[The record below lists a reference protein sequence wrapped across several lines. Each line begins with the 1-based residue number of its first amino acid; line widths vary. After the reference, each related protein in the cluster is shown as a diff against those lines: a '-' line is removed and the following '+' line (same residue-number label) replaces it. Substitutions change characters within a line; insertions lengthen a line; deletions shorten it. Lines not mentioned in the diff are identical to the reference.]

1 MTVRQDFSSFI
12 IESTLASAALGR
24 EFLVDLFDTIIE
36 CLNTGRARL
45 LEGAELSGLLAC
57 RKMLLDDH
65 ILSVKTCRFDK
76 SLWEPRLAIAF
87 SSKNTNCIL
96 SLIRSGNTYSFSV
109 YTNDQKYSATA
120 TREDGAA
127 DRTADNLCQKVFDFF
142 ALNNWSIST
151 FADYGRETVYAPLNN
166 RLHDGLFSFSCAR
179 LVLDLVPD
187 ANFAQLCNGSLLNLS
202 EISTVEP
209 DSIIRVDR
217 YNIDRLRDS
226 VETSW
231 IEAFSF
237 DAASVYTE
245 MESLVSQIA
254 ARTPVDVTRDDHT
267 LVLYMSYE
275 AEKRA
280 WIEQDDGFHAIFSK
294 LSTMFEK
301 IEVLLN
307 GMTGSIGGESENF
320 FPEIRSIELAFTQS
334 IEHKFPKIKFRH
346 LFGMSLAEKIGE
358 VSRADYY
365 IGPIVSAVLVPQ
377 FLRKSGFA
385 YGNSRM
391 LRQFGRFLTGFP
403 ETRTIALSS
412 VRDTEEDHALVD
424 YNWAKGAPDGTSYH
438 IDPDLITL
446 EIMTHLT
453 SCLQGK
459 SNRFSLLGTS

>member
-1 MTVRQDFSSFI
+1 MTVRRDFSSFI
-12 IESTLASAALGR
+12 MESTLASAALGR

-45 LEGAELSGLLAC
+45 LEGAELPGLLAC
-57 RKMLLDDH
+57 RKMLLDSH
-65 ILSVKTCRFDK
+65 ILSIKTCRFDK

-87 SSKNTNCIL
+87 SLKNTNCIL

-109 YTNDQKYSATA
+109 HINEHKYSATA
-120 TREDGAA
+120 TREDSAA
-127 DRTADNLCQKVFDFF
+127 DRVADNLCQTVFEFF
-142 ALNNWSIST
+142 ASNNWSIST
-151 FADYGRETVYAPLNN
+151 FADFGRETIYAPLNN
-166 RLHDGLFSFSCAR
+166 RLHDGLFSFSSAR
-179 LVLDLVPD
+179 LVLGSVPN
-187 ANFAQLCNGSLLNLS
+187 ANFAQLRNGSLLNLS
-202 EISTVEP
+202 EISKVEP
-209 DSIIRVDR
+209 ENIIPVDQ
-217 YNIDRLRDS
+217 YSVNRLRDS
-226 VETSW
+226 LETSW

-245 MESLVSQIA
+245 MENLVSQIA
-254 ARTPVDVTRDDHT
+254 QSASVDANRDHHT

-280 WIEQDDGFHAIFSK
+280 WIEQNDGFHAIFSK

-307 GMTGSIGGESENF
+307 GMTGSIGGESANF
-320 FPEIRSIELAFTQS
+320 FPEIRSIELAFIQS
-334 IEHKFPKIKFRH
+334 IERKFPKIRFRH
-346 LFGMSLAEKIGE
+346 LFGMSLAEKIAE

-424 YNWAKGAPDGTSYH
+424 YSWAKGAPDGTSYH
-438 IDPDLITL
+438 IDPDLISL

-453 SCLQGK
+453 SCLHGK
-459 SNRFSLLGTS
+459 SNRFSLLGTI